1 MNHKLRHQQGMTLI
15 SFLLMFVVLG
25 FLMLMVLKIAPI
37 YLEHFK
43 IKSTLNTLKVESGI
57 GNKSP
62 AEITGLL
69 QKRWDMNSVDRVSA
83 QDSVTVEKHEGVLK
97 IQVAYEVEEH
107 LIGNL
112 SALVKFDDSIETEG
126 RN

>member
-25 FLMLMVLKIAPI
+25 FLMLMILKIAPI

-43 IKSTLNTLKVESGI
+43 IKSTLNNLKVESGI

-69 QKRWDMNSVDRVSA
+69 QKRWDMNSIDRVSA